1 MADRKRRSLVTPFA
15 PQWSVK
21 LAVLLLVAAPSHAD
35 STSPVEPNQA
45 PESFLAL
52 LDGLAAMPGFESRFV
67 EEKSIALLVETLK
80 SEGRLFFVPPAS
92 LIRRTDPPHAS
103 EIRVTPNEVIIS
115 EAGGTRRIDLAS
127 HDGVRPLV
135 ESILWIFSG
144 DRAAIEQ
151 AYLVDYRAGDEP
163 PSGAWTLTL
172 VPRFEPSSH
181 LVRKLEI
188 RGVGRSATSFEVVET
203 SGDRTTTRL
212 LDANP
217 ARVFTPEERERLFE
231 IDGQ

>member
-1 MADRKRRSLVTPFA
+1 MPDRERRSLVTAFSPR
-15 PQWSVK
+15 WRLK
-21 LAVLLLVAAPSHAD
+21 LAIVFLVAAPSHAG
-35 STSPVEPNQA
+35 STVPVEPARA

-67 EEKSIALLVETLK
+67 EEKSIALLVEPLK

-92 LIRRTDPPHAS
+92 LIRQTDRPHAS
-103 EIRVTPNEVIIS
+103 EIRITPNEVILS
-115 EAGGTRRIDLAS
+115 EAGGTRTIDLAS
-127 HDGVRPLV
+127 HDAVRPLV

-144 DRAAIEQ
+144 DRAAIER
-151 AYLVDYRAGDEP
+151 AYYVDYRAGDEL

-172 VPRFEPSSH
+172 VPRHELSSL
-181 LVRKLEI
+181 LVRTLEI

-217 ARVFTPEERERLFE
+217 ARVFTAEERERLFE